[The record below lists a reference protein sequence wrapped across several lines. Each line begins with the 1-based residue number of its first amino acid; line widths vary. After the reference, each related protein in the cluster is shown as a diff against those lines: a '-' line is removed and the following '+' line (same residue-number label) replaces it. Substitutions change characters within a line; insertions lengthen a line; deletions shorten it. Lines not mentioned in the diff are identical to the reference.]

1 MPQEGPLDCG
11 AGRRPPRR
19 ARVAAREPRGGP
31 TMLKPTTAVFAC
43 VLAAGAI
50 VLPACGGESADGEPA
65 SQSVPTEK
73 VDDLDRRVG
82 DLEKKIEEL
91 RREVQESGDGSTSG
105 ASAGDEAGTSAGSD
119 GASAGAGSTSGASA
133 GAGAGGGS
141 DGSGGGSGG
150 GDAGAGPDPGTAE
163 DDRSVYDICGPNP

>member
-1 MPQEGPLDCG
+1 
-11 AGRRPPRR
+11 
-19 ARVAAREPRGGP
+19 
-31 TMLKPTTAVFAC
+31 MLKPTTAVFAC

-105 ASAGDEAGTSAGSD
+105 ASAGDEAGASAGSD
-119 GASAGAGSTSGASA
+119 GASAGAG
-133 GAGAGGGS
+133 GAGGIERTI
-141 DGSGGGSGG
+141 
-150 GDAGAGPDPGTAE
+150 AGADVPCISSSSGFIMFHAAKTA
-163 DDRSVYDICGPNP
+163 RRATAANPHA